1 MLAGS
6 LLAFFQVRFGFN
18 PSELLLA
25 LAIFVSIVV
34 IWLKIPAEA
43 PKR

>member
-6 LLAFFQVRFGFN
+6 LLAFIQVRFGFN

-25 LAIFVSIVV
+25 LAFFVSIVI
-34 IWLKIPAEA
+34 IWLKIPTKSH
-43 PKR
+43 P